1 MKKRINKIV
10 KLNLKNAIVI
20 RTNLKPFEINKG
32 SIDDFVRGIWRCNPP
47 KNIKYVVGAIRI
59 ITGKAKIIGVWEI
72 DEILTVT
79 KNFKYTKW
87 PQKVDWSKL
96 LGRKIF
102 IFKRKI
108 RNDLDDTVFDWL
120 LQTPIR
126 YTNSQGNLETTGYE
140 IDEEVL
146 NYFNPEDRRNYFI
159 SRELRKTTGKGWE
172 QLFLSRVISK
182 FKYQLEPLCQYYQK
196 EDNQRI
202 LIDLY
207 YHQINLA
214 IEIDEPFHQKNQKKD
229 ALRQDKIIKN
239 LGCKV
244 YRLKIDKGNFENQ
257 INKLFNLINDMI
269 KASKKKIIWNC

>member
-1 MKKRINKIV
+1 MKKKINKVV

-20 RTNLKPFEINKG
+20 RTNVIPFEITKG
-32 SIDDFVRGIWRCNPP
+32 SIADFVRGIWRCKPP
-47 KNIKYVVGAIRI
+47 KNIKYVVGVLRI

-72 DEILTVT
+72 DKILTVT
-79 KNFKYTKW
+79 KNFDYPEWREKM
-87 PQKVDWSKL
+87 DWSRV

-126 YTNSQGNLETTGYE
+126 YTNSQGNLETIGYE
-140 IDEEVL
+140 DDEEVL
-146 NYFNPEDRRNYFI
+146 NYSNQEDRRNYLI

-172 QLFLSRVISK
+172 QLFLSRIITK
-182 FKYQLEPLCQYYQK
+182 FKSQLQPLCQYYRKIDKQK
-196 EDNQRI
+196 I

-207 YHQINLA
+207 YHQLNLA
-214 IEIDEPFHQKNQKKD
+214 IEIDEPFHKKNERKD
-229 ALRQDKIIKN
+229 VLRQDKIVRD

-244 YRLKIDKGNFENQ
+244 YRLKVDKGNFDNQ
-257 INKLFNLINDMI
+257 IKKLFNLINNMI
-269 KASKKKIIWNC
+269 RVSKKKIIWNC